1 MILRLE
7 SSASR
12 WVFFVASVLLAAP
25 LIYFSLR
32 SAWAEH
38 LAESGTREA
47 LERATQ
53 LEPGDA
59 RNWYLLGRDF
69 QYNLEAPDNAR
80 AIAAYRQAL
89 SFDPRSPAV
98 WLDLA
103 EAHETQGDL
112 ASALKKL
119 LADGVGPDGAA
130 SLVGLDV
137 ADVRRLTRSARGAS
151 HLQAAAVSEDG
162 SGLRA
167 GAGSP

>member
-25 LIYFSLR
+25 LSYFSLR

-89 SFDPRSPAV
+89 SFDPTSPRRGMHSSRPSA
-98 WLDLA
+98 A
-103 EAHETQGDL
+103 IPFPRRPPGATAITFFAR
-112 ASALKKL
+112 ASSRPHSRRFAAQLKKNR
-119 LADGVGPDGAA
+119 AA
-130 SLVGLDV
+130 PRKQPR
-137 ADVRRLTRSARGAS
+137 A
-151 HLQAAAVSEDG
+151 
-162 SGLRA
+162 A
-167 GAGSP
+167 GAPIRTFK

>member
-12 WVFFVASVLLAAP
+12 WVFFVTSFLLAAP
-25 LIYFSLR
+25 LSYFSLR

-80 AIAAYRQAL
+80 AIAAYRRAL
-89 SFDPRSPAV
+89 SLDPRSPAPLV
-98 WLDLA
+98 RPSLG
-103 EAHETQGDL
+103 H
-112 ASALKKL
+112 
-119 LADGVGPDGAA
+119 PD
-130 SLVGLDV
+130 
-137 ADVRRLTRSARGAS
+137 
-151 HLQAAAVSEDG
+151 
-162 SGLRA
+162 
-167 GAGSP
+167 